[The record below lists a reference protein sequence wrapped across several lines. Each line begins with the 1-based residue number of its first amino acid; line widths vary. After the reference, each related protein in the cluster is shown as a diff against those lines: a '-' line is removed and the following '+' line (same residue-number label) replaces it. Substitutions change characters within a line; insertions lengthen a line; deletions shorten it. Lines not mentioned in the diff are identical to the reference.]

1 MCPLCD
7 GIFTYDSPSTL
18 SSAKDLKQLGELGH
32 FLKGSSAALGVHK
45 VQESCERMQNY
56 GKSKDAKGE
65 KSIDAAVALRRIT
78 TLLDRVKREFG
89 EAEKYLEV
97 WYKARNVEL

>member
-1 MCPLCD
+1 
-7 GIFTYDSPSTL
+7 
-18 SSAKDLKQLGELGH
+18 
-32 FLKGSSAALGVHK
+32 
-45 VQESCERMQNY
+45 MQNY